1 VQPAPALGRY
11 LSSQGTG
18 HSNPTGEE
26 HGRHPGD
33 LGNITAAEGNTA
45 IVIHA
50 EQEKTTGLPT
60 G

>member
-1 VQPAPALGRY
+1 VPALGRCS
-11 LSSQGTG
+11 SSQGTG
-18 HSNPTGEE
+18 HSNPAGEE
-26 HGRHPGD
+26 HGQHPGD
-33 LGNITAAEGNTA
+33 LGNFTAAENASA